1 MELLDLV
8 VFNLW
13 YENYHII
20 ENRKLHFQA
29 IIIEYLNVLFGKS
42 PVIPTEWA
50 VDVMLVKS
58 HRFRFDVP
66 ISKTALDM
74 TAIQIGSLSYFFL
87 KKTCPPNENT
97 SENELPKEKT

>member
-1 MELLDLV
+1 M
-8 VFNLW
+8 
-13 YENYHII
+13 
-20 ENRKLHFQA
+20 HFQA

-42 PVIPTEWA
+42 PVIPAEWA

-74 TAIQIGSLSYFFL
+74 T
-87 KKTCPPNENT
+87 
-97 SENELPKEKT
+97 